1 MLEVIVGPVL
11 AVLVSLKLTD
21 LNLKKQAERITAL
34 ETKVE
39 ELQIAEKEVPKKMM
53 ATLVPVAKAVNK
65 INQQLGIWMLEPLS
79 V

>member
-21 LNLKKQAERITAL
+21 LNLKKQEERIAAL

>member
-21 LNLKKQAERITAL
+21 LNLKKQEERIASL

>member
-21 LNLKKQAERITAL
+21 LNLKKQSKT
-34 ETKVE
+34 
-39 ELQIAEKEVPKKMM
+39 IAELKEEIELLKVAEQETPKKMM

-65 INQQLGIWMLEPLS
+65 INQQLGL
-79 V
+79 